1 MGVTRFEEWADKRV
15 VKSMPITCLADSVVG
30 FDASYY
36 LDRLL
41 SPAVD
46 SVSSA
51 LGGWPLGLESNI
63 VKELRNFQQAGITPH
78 FVFNGLDSEIR
89 DDPFGPS
96 LSWARTNA
104 QAFEIYEKELPG
116 DAIEMFKRSGSPN
129 SAALVEFLKK
139 ILYEQNVTFTTA
151 PYSALAQLAY
161 YRNHPSQFVDAVY
174 GPPELFLYGVDKPI
188 TRFDLTYELVG
199 PHEKGTSK
207 KTTRFLLEAS
217 VFRWI
222 DRQTCLDELGRISPD
237 LFDDALLLAGSRL
250 LRRFPPLENQAIFGK
265 TFSIP
270 DTVNLIMSSGRS
282 VAQLCNQYSGDPL
295 LKELD
300 YLDNYRRVVTSVKH
314 HIIITKDGDIEPMD
328 KDRAPSDVHDCVGQ
342 RLPEELNM
350 YLSRGMVR
358 SRVLNWLASG
368 KVLVAA
374 PNDGGDSVSYQNLV
388 RTQLEPL
395 RKQALS
401 LLADSLNRYY
411 QRKEITT
418 RYWFDHSTVTKFNI
432 KDLLPSPKDSI
443 AAWNASAGEFIPG
456 SLSFA
461 IRSLGDSEFAA
472 RTVTPKST
480 RLTNTLKTIHEIK
493 ANTVWRFLQLRGYI
507 DRQHQ
512 LTFWGKVLETVLSTV
527 GHEQDQEKAAILAVE
542 LMRFDLLTADT
553 MFTGYSGAPMRGTDL
568 DKRNC
573 MLVSRVACLGKIHH
587 QSRGYSGPLSRHML
601 AYYSIVSVLQAHLR
615 DLVEMSLVT
624 MFLEGLVDRER
635 EDWMEISLGLPFYTE
650 HSCALGVVM
659 MTYLDELCT
668 REDPTSEVTREEM
681 KIRTEG
687 WFEYCD
693 FAASQKDAFHLWNAV
708 YQGVKMAGKEVKAQ
722 NDWDEVNHWLSQ
734 RR

>member
-1 MGVTRFEEWADKRV
+1 MD
-15 VKSMPITCLADSVVG
+15 P
-30 FDASYY
+30 
-36 LDRLL
+36 
-41 SPAVD
+41 
-46 SVSSA
+46 VSSA

-63 VKELRNFQQAGITPH
+63 VKELKNFQQAGIKPH

-96 LSWARTNA
+96 LAWAKTNA

-129 SAALVEFLKK
+129 SVALVEFLKK
-139 ILYEQNVTFTTA
+139 ILYEQNVTFTVA
-151 PYSALAQLAY
+151 PYSALA
-161 YRNHPSQFVDAVY
+161 QFVDAVY
-174 GPPELFLYGVDKPI
+174 GPPELFLYGIDRPI
-188 TRFDLTYELVG
+188 TRFELTYELFDSR
-199 PHEKGTSK
+199 EKGMSK
-207 KTTRFLLEAS
+207 KATRFLPEAS

-222 DRQTCLDELGRISPD
+222 DKQTCLDELGRISPD
-237 LFDDALLLAGSRL
+237 LFDDVLLLAGSRL

-300 YLDNYRRVVTSVKH
+300 YLDNYKRVVTSVKH
-314 HIIITKDGDIEPMD
+314 HIIITKDGDIEAMD

-374 PNDGGDSVSYQNLV
+374 PNDGGDSVIYQNLV

-401 LLADSLNRYY
+401 LLANSLNRYY

-418 RYWFDHSTVTKFNI
+418 RYWFDHSTGTKFNI

-443 AAWNASAGEFIPG
+443 AAWNVNDNTIFEQQQALKANVIPG

-472 RTVTPKST
+472 RTITPRST
-480 RLTNTLKTIHEIK
+480 RPPNTLKTIHEIK
-493 ANTVWRFLQLRGYI
+493 ANAVWRFLQLRGYI

-512 LTFWGKVLETVLSTV
+512 LTSWGKVLETVLSAV
-527 GHEQDQEKAAILAVE
+527 DHEQDQEKAAILAVE
-542 LMRFDLLTADT
+542 LMRLDLLTADT
-553 MFTGYSGAPMRGTDL
+553 MFTGYSGAPMRGTGVARLQNDYL

-573 MLVSRVACLGKIHH
+573 MLVSRVACLGKIRH

-635 EDWMEISLGLPFYTE
+635 EDWMEISLELPLYTE

-693 FAASQKDAFHLWNAV
+693 FATSQKDAFDLWNAV

-722 NDWDEVNHWLSQ
+722 NDWDEVDHWLSQ